1 MAQPQRKTRAFTLI
15 ELLVVVAIIALLI
28 SILLPTLSRAK
39 EQARIAKCLANLRSI
54 AQAEN
59 SYMMDKADMVFTFPP
74 GYVDDE
80 FDFPHYAYY
89 TEFVWG
95 GDVPDATRGQWDDT
109 QGGNPV
115 NISDVYCFPPERRPM
130 NKYLDPEMSWS
141 DPLRVK
147 GNHERYKRPSQAPDF
162 FRCPSDKTCAV
173 PEAGATDP
181 PYDADTPYQTWKFW
195 GTSYP
200 INWYW
205 GYFYTEGAD
214 GRILDYI
221 CGQRGGNHSSRGM
234 GKALL
239 SSKSTKGAS
248 EFIIFYENQ
257 MNFALEGARP
267 RGYSSREP
275 RQLYGW
281 HKQEDYHEAAFLDG
295 HAKYG
300 YFNTLYVDGPGWT
313 TWPNKSEWEKSSYW
327 RPYIDN

>member
-1 MAQPQRKTRAFTLI
+1 MAQPQRKNRAFTLI

-39 EQARIAKCLANLRSI
+39 EQARIAKCLANMRSI
-54 AQAEN
+54 AQAAN
-59 SYMMDKADMVFTFPP
+59 SYVMDKGDLVFTFPP
-74 GYVDDE
+74 GYYDEE

-89 TEFVWG
+89 TEFIWG
-95 GDVPDATRGQWDDT
+95 GDVPDATRGQWDPS

-141 DPLRVK
+141 DPLRIK
-147 GNHERYKRPSQAPDF
+147 GNRERYFRASQAPDF

-173 PEAGATDP
+173 PDAGANDP

-205 GYFYTEGAD
+205 AYFYTAD
-214 GRILDYI
+214 GMDLLTVLA
-221 CGQRGGNHSSRGM
+221 GPPKK

-239 SSKSTKGAS
+239 SSKNTSGAA
-248 EFIIFYENQ
+248 EFILFYENQ
-257 MNFALEGARP
+257 MNFAMENARP
-267 RGYSSREP
+267 RGFTQVPPRE
-275 RQLYGW
+275 LYGW
-281 HKQEDYHEAAFLDG
+281 HRQEDYHVAAFFDG

-300 YFNTLYVDGPGWT
+300 YYDTNYIDGPGWT
-313 TWPNKSEWEKSSYW
+313 TWPNKSEWEKSPTWSSYV
-327 RPYIDN
+327 DN